1 MLKVSHVNLWVRDQ
15 DEAIAFYTEKLG
27 CDLQEDVTIEEM
39 GGFRWVTV
47 SPPGQPDLRL
57 ILMPPSAIPASPETN
72 QKLEDV
78 VAQGAA
84 GGVIFDVEDCRATA
98 EELKRRGVEFT
109 QEPVEQFYGIDAG
122 IRDPSG
128 NQHRLVQRA
137 MQPAEQ
143 G

>member
-57 ILMPPSAIPASPETN
+57 ILMPPSAIPASPA
-72 QKLEDV
+72 V
-78 VAQGAA
+78 RAGA
-84 GGVIFDVEDCRATA
+84 GFQTGRGSRRRCRRTA
-98 EELKRRGVEFT
+98 RR
-109 QEPVEQFYGIDAG
+109 A
-122 IRDPSG
+122 
-128 NQHRLVQRA
+128 
-137 MQPAEQ
+137 PA
-143 G
+143 

>member
-57 ILMPPSAIPASPETN
+57 ILMPPSAMPASLETIRAASSSE
-72 QKLEDV
+72 LLSSDGRGR
-78 VAQGAA
+78 GARIRP
-84 GGVIFDVEDCRATA
+84 GGLVPA
-98 EELKRRGVEFT
+98 
-109 QEPVEQFYGIDAG
+109 
-122 IRDPSG
+122 IR
-128 NQHRLVQRA
+128 
-137 MQPAEQ
+137 
-143 G
+143 